1 MLISA
6 ALQTVSSSLGRLET
20 LPRAAASDPLVG
32 RAIGELRTALHEAE
46 EALAGAQEEIR
57 SRDNEIRRLVEAL
70 VYRGDTV
77 ERAGS
82 RYRAADGEPVG
93 MPLCP
98 VCELDGRFITQTF
111 VSTKVGSHNECPRCK
126 SVFSP
131 NLGFGYPDGV

>member
-1 MLISA
+1 MAIST
-6 ALQTVSSSLGRLET
+6 ALHSLSSSLGRLNR
-20 LPRAAASDPLVG
+20 LPRSLASDPLPG
-32 RAIGELRTALHEAE
+32 LSLGELRSVLSEAE
-46 EALAGAQEEIR
+46 KALAIAEQEIR

-77 ERAGS
+77 ERTGS
-82 RYRAADGEPVG
+82 RYRAVDGEPVG

-111 VSTKVGSHNECPRCK
+111 VSTKVGSHNECPKCK

-131 NLGFGYPDGV
+131 NLGYGYPDGI

>member
-1 MLISA
+1 MAIPA
-6 ALQTVSSSLGRLET
+6 ALQNLSTRLERLNA
-20 LPRAAASDPLVG
+20 LPRGLGGDPLASLSV
-32 RAIGELRTALHEAE
+32 GELRSVLSEAE
-46 EALAGAQEEIR
+46 EALASAEEEIR
-57 SRDNEIRRLVEAL
+57 SRDREIRRLVEAL
-70 VYRGDTV
+70 IYRGDTV

-126 SVFSP
+126 SVFGP

>member
-1 MLISA
+1 MQIST
-6 ALQTVSSSLGRLET
+6 ALRSVSSSLGRLDR
-20 LPRAAASDPLVG
+20 LPRGLANDPLVSYT
-32 RAIGELRTALHEAE
+32 IGELRSALSEAE

-77 ERAGS
+77 ERSGS
-82 RYRAADGEPVG
+82 RYRAVDGEPVG

-111 VSTKVGSHNECPRCK
+111 VSTKVGSHNECPKCK

-131 NLGFGYPDGV
+131 NLGYGYPDGV